1 MSARDDRRAWNQAV
15 FRAANEAIAGP
26 ARPTGLLTFICEC
39 GDEACKDAIELT
51 SEEYE
56 AVRADPACFAVI
68 PGHESRQERV
78 LEEFERFALVEKL
91 GADRA
96 VVERM
101 NPRARWKE

>member
-1 MSARDDRRAWNQAV
+1 MSSRRERRAWNEAV
-15 FRAANEAIAGP
+15 FRAANEAIVAP
-26 ARPTGLLTFICEC
+26 ARPARHLTLLCEC
-39 GDEACKDAIELT
+39 GDEACKDTIELT
-51 SEEYE
+51 PDEYE
-56 AVRADPACFAVI
+56 AVRADAACFALI
-68 PGHESRQERV
+68 PGHESREERV